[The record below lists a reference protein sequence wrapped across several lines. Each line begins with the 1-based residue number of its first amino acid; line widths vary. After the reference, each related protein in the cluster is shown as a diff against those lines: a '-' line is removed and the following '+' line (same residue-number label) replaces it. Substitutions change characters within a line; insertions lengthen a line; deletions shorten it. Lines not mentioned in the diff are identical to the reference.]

1 MMDTE
6 KKSSIMGEEN
16 LQKSELSQDVDMSN
30 ENLDLS
36 DLEEVSGGVD
46 DKDAAEDLKGN
57 GCGSCFGMCG

>member
-1 MMDTE
+1 MGIE
-6 KKSSIMGEEN
+6 KKSPIIGEED

-46 DKDAAEDLKGN
+46 DKNKAEDLKGN
-57 GCGSCFGMCG
+57 GCSVCFGMCG